1 MLLYVAKRLGLAVI
15 VIVVIM
21 AMLGLLVNLVPG
33 QPARIILGPRA
44 TPALIAQIDRSM
56 GLDKPVYLQVWNF
69 MWGVVHGNFGI
80 DPFSRS
86 AVDSELAAPLGNTLI
101 LSAVSMVLSIAV
113 GVPLGVIAAV
123 RQGGVVDAIVR
134 GLSVL
139 LLSIPAYVV
148 GLLLL
153 LLFSIKLHVLPAL
166 GSGSLSDPGGYFKL
180 LIMPAVALSAF
191 WWAYLARLVRSS
203 MLEVLGEG
211 FVRTSRAYGLRERV
225 IRYRV
230 ALKNALVPVTALTG
244 LMVGYIL
251 SGTVYVEL
259 IFERTGLGSLAISAI
274 GNRDWPV
281 VRAVVLI
288 YGAAFIIGNLVADVA
303 YRFLDPRMRL
313 EEQADVF
320 I

>member
-1 MLLYVAKRLGLAVI
+1 MLLYMAKRLGLAVI

-21 AMLGLLVNLVPG
+21 AILGLLVNLVPG
-33 QPARIILGPRA
+33 TGARDILGPRA
-44 TPALIAQIDRSM
+44 TPVLIAQIRANM
-56 GLDKPVYLQVWNF
+56 GLNKPVYVQVWDF
-69 MWGVVHGNFGI
+69 MWGVVHGNFGT
-80 DPFSRS
+80 DPFTK
-86 AVDSELAAPLGNTLI
+86 APVAHELGAPLVNTLI
-101 LSAVSMVLSIAV
+101 LSAVSLILSVAV

-123 RQGGVVDAIVR
+123 RSGGIVDAVVR

-139 LLSIPAYVV
+139 LLSAPAYVI

-153 LLFSIKLHVLPAL
+153 LLLSIKFHVLPAL
-166 GSGSLSDPGGYFKL
+166 GSGSLSDLGGYFKL
-180 LIMPAVALSAF
+180 LIMPAVALAAF

-203 MLEVLGEG
+203 MLEVLGED

-225 IRYRV
+225 IHYRV
-230 ALKNALVPVTALTG
+230 ALKNALVPVTALAG

-259 IFERTGLGSLAISAI
+259 IFERTGLGSLALSAI
-274 GNRDWPV
+274 SDRDWPV

-288 YGAAFIIGNLVADVA
+288 YGSAFILGNLIADVA
-303 YRFLDPRMRL
+303 YRFLDPRMQL
-313 EEQADVF
+313 EAKADVF

>member
-1 MLLYVAKRLGLAVI
+1 MALYIAKRLGLAVI
-15 VIVVIM
+15 VVVVIM
-21 AMLGLLVNLVPG
+21 AMLALLVDLVPG

-44 TPALIAQIDRSM
+44 TPALIAEINRNM
-56 GLDKPVYLQVWNF
+56 GLDKPVYEQVWDF
-69 MWGVVHGNFGI
+69 MWGVVHGNFGL

-86 AVDSELAAPLGNTLI
+86 PVASELATPLGDTLV
-101 LSAVSMVLSIAV
+101 LASVSMVLSVAV
-113 GVPLGVIAAV
+113 GIPLGVIAAV
-123 RQGGVVDAIVR
+123 RQGGIVDAIVR

-139 LLSIPAYVV
+139 LLSAPAYVI

-153 LLFSIKLHVLPAL
+153 LLLSIKFHVLPAL
-166 GSGSLSDPGGYFKL
+166 GSGSISSPGVYFKL

-211 FVRTSRAYGLRERV
+211 FVRTARAYGLKERV

-230 ALKNALVPVTALTG
+230 ALKNALVPITALTG

-288 YGAAFIIGNLVADVA
+288 YGVAFILGNLVADVA
-303 YRFLDPRMRL
+303 YRFLDPRLRL